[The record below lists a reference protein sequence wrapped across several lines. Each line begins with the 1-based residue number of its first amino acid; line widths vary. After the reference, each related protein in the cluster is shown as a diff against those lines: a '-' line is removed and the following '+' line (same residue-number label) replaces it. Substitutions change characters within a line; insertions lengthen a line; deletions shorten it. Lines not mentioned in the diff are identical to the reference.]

1 MADVAVEAAQKG
13 GVAGHEERERPAW
26 LEQRV
31 DGFHCS
37 LVVGDVLE
45 DVDTERRVEAVAAQR
60 VDRVSPEMT
69 ANYPARAVVKTV
81 AGCPRIGAGNAGSRT
96 RVAWNFRIGGSRGPT
111 PDPNV
116 G

>member
-13 GVAGHEERERPAW
+13 RVARHEERERPTW

-31 DGFHCS
+31 DGFHGS

-60 VDRVSPEMT
+60 VDRLSQVMT
-69 ANYPARAVVKTV
+69 ADHDVGAIVKAV
-81 AGCPRIGAGNAGSRT
+81 AG
-96 RVAWNFRIGGSRGPT
+96 
-111 PDPNV
+111 
-116 G
+116 